1 MKLALY
7 RKYRPSRFSEVVG
20 QDDVV
25 RALRNQLTAGK
36 VGHAYIFTGIRGTG
50 KTTLA
55 KILAK
60 AVNCPNARDGEPCG
74 ECEICRGIDNGSILD
89 VTEMDAASNN
99 RVDTVRDLLDETHY
113 APVMCRMRVYIVDE
127 VHMMTASAFN
137 ALLKTIEEP
146 PAHVMFI
153 FATTEINK
161 VPLTIRSRCQR
172 FDLRR
177 IPEDRI
183 AQRLKYVAAQEGIDL
198 RDDAADLIARLAD
211 GALRDALTLLD
222 TCASLEEA
230 VTADTVS
237 RIAGI
242 TDKSYLFELSSLIR
256 RGDCSGVIGT
266 LQSLY
271 HGGADARKLLTE
283 LTRHYRDLLMA
294 GSGGVTLADCSAET
308 QERYLSES
316 RAFSVKELLHVLD
329 TLATA
334 SDRMGKS
341 LDADVALELAVLK
354 LAGEKPQEDRAPARE
369 IPAPKPA
376 PAPVKEAPAS
386 APAKEEPSPA
396 PMKEE
401 PSPVPEKEDLP
412 PWEPDPAPA
421 SAPEERKPAPAAAPA
436 REVSAPAEDGDWQKV
451 IGIIKKKKLALGTM
465 LRHSVPHLT
474 DTHLLIEAN
483 DIAYKFIRENAD
495 SRQIIKDAYFEV
507 TGLRRNIGPWKGEP
521 SREEKP
527 ADDGL
532 DAFLESAAKA
542 GITVETKQE
551 IE

>member
-7 RKYRPSRFSEVVG
+7 RKYRPARFSDVVG

-25 RALRNQLTAGK
+25 RALRNQISAGQ

-60 AVNCPNARDGEPCG
+60 AVNCPNAVDGEPCG

-99 RVDTVRDLLDETHY
+99 RVDDVRDLLDETHY
-113 APVMCRMRVYIVDE
+113 SPVMCRMRVYIVDE

-177 IPEDRI
+177 IPEDKI
-183 AQRLKYVAAQEGIDL
+183 AERLRYVSGKEGIRL
-198 RDDAADLIARLAD
+198 SDDAARLIARLAD

-222 TCASLEEA
+222 TCASFGGE
-230 VTADTVS
+230 VTAETVK
-237 RIAGI
+237 RISGL
-242 TDKSYLFELSSLIR
+242 TDKSYLFDISSLIR
-256 RGDCSGVIGT
+256 KGDCASLAGT
-266 LQSLY
+266 LHDLY
-271 HGGADARKLLTE
+271 AGGADARKLLAE
-283 LTRHYRDLLMA
+283 LIRHYRDLLMV
-294 GSGGVTLADCSAET
+294 GSGGVTLADTSAET

-316 RAFSVKELLHVLD
+316 RGYGVKELLHVMD
-329 TLATA
+329 KLAEA
-334 SDRMGKS
+334 SDRMGRS
-341 LDADVALELAVLK
+341 LDPDIAFELAVLQ
-354 LAGEKPQEDRAPARE
+354 LAGEHASGGHG
-369 IPAPKPA
+369 PA
-376 PAPVKEAPAS
+376 PAQPSPVKEAAPRPEKKKA
-386 APAKEEPSPA
+386 APAAPA
-396 PMKEE
+396 TVRED
-401 PSPVPEKEDLP
+401 DLP
-412 PWEPDPAPA
+412 PWRTDDAPHVKADPEPEISAPA
-421 SAPEERKPAPAAAPA
+421 SEKEKEPKEDAPSGEWE
-436 REVSAPAEDGDWQKV
+436 KV
-451 IGIIKKKKLALGTM
+451 IGIIRKKKLALGTM
-465 LRHSVPHLT
+465 LRDSRPHLT

-483 DIAYKFIRENAD
+483 DIAYKFIRENTD
-495 SRQIIKDAYFEV
+495 SRQIIKDAYYEV

-521 SREEKP
+521 SAEKKE
-527 ADDGL
+527 DDGL
-532 DAFLESAAKA
+532 DAFLEKAMEA

-551 IE
+551 IEQ

>member
-183 AQRLKYVAAQEGIDL
+183 AQRLKYVAGQEGIDL

-341 LDADVALELAVLK
+341 LDADVALELAVLR

-369 IPAPKPA
+369 IP
-376 PAPVKEAPAS
+376 VR
-386 APAKEEPSPA
+386 EPSPA
-396 PMKEE
+396 
-401 PSPVPEKEDLP
+401 PEKEDLP

-521 SREEKP
+521 SKEEKP